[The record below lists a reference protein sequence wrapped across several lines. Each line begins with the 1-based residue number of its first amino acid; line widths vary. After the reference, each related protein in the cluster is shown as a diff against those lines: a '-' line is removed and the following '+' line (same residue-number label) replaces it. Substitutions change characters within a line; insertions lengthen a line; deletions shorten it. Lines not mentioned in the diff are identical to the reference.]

1 MPLTQSQLTTE
12 IAERSDLS
20 KSDVKRVM
28 DSLEEVVLEQLA
40 DAEKVRIG
48 GVVQLNVRVKEATK
62 ARKGRNPATGEEI
75 TISAKPAAVALKAR
89 PLARAKAALPSVQKA
104 RKRLA
109 A

>member
-1 MPLTQSQLTTE
+1 MALTQSQLASE
-12 IAERSDLS
+12 VAERSGLT
-20 KSDVKRVM
+20 KSDAKAALEA
-28 DSLEEVVLEQLA
+28 LEEVVLEQLA